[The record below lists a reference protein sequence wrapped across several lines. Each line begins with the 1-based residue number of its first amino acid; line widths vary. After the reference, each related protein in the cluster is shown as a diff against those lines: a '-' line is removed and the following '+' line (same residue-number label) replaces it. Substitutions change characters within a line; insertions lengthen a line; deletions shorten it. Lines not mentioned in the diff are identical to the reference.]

1 MRTLALVETSSR
13 NLYSLPKKMPRKR
26 ARDEAELDSSVL
38 SVEQPRDDPV
48 INRLRNMWQFAS
60 LMQYLQFF
68 GSAVKID
75 DDLDIEVYT
84 SDFTLSLISVA

>member
-1 MRTLALVETSSR
+1 
-13 NLYSLPKKMPRKR
+13 MPRKR

-48 INRLRNMWQFAS
+48 INGLRNMWQFAS

-68 GSAVKID
+68 GSAVKVD
-75 DDLDIEVYT
+75 DDLDIEV
-84 SDFTLSLISVA
+84 SNVASLCPLTKQYWGRDVQ